1 MEISSFQSYL
11 LILFFLLIIISIFVF
26 RQFLKTRNEEISLV
40 KYEQKGI
47 DSLETATELYEFGS
61 IQIKKRLYSQATQ
74 TLLKAM
80 QNYKDEPDEGKAIIE
95 NALGFTYAAQKDYKK
110 AIKHYKSALL
120 ALPKYTVALNNLAA
134 AQQSLLDYDQALL
147 TYKKVLDIDPK
158 NRTAI
163 KKTNELNKRN
173 KYEPFKEVNNRGFW
187 KLWSQKIL

>member
-40 KYEQKGI
+40 RYEQKGI
-47 DSLETATELYEFGS
+47 ESLETATELYEFGS

-80 QNYKDEPDEGKAIIE
+80 KNSQEEPDEGKAIIE
-95 NALGFTYAAQKDYKK
+95 NALGFSYAAQKNYKK

-120 ALPKYTVALNNLAA
+120 VLPRYTVALNNLAA
-134 AQQSLLDYDQALL
+134 AQQSLLDYEQALL

-163 KKTNELNKRN
+163 KKTNELIKRN
-173 KYEPFKEVNNRGFW
+173 KYEPFKEVNNRGF
-187 KLWSQKIL
+187 

>member
-47 DSLETATELYEFGS
+47 DSLEAATELYEFGS

-80 QNYKDEPDEGKAIIE
+80 KNSKDEPDEGKAIIE

-110 AIKHYKSALL
+110 AIKHYKSALS

-134 AQQSLLDYDQALL
+134 AQQSLLDYDEALL

-173 KYEPFKEVNNRGFW
+173 KYEPFKEVNNRGF
-187 KLWSQKIL
+187 

>member
-80 QNYKDEPDEGKAIIE
+80 KNSKDEPDEGKAIIE

-110 AIKHYKSALL
+110 AIKHYKSALQ
-120 ALPKYTVALNNLAA
+120 ALPKYAVALNNLAA
-134 AQQSLLDYDQALL
+134 AQQSLFDYDQALL

-173 KYEPFKEVNNRGFW
+173 KYEPFKEVNNRGF
-187 KLWSQKIL
+187 